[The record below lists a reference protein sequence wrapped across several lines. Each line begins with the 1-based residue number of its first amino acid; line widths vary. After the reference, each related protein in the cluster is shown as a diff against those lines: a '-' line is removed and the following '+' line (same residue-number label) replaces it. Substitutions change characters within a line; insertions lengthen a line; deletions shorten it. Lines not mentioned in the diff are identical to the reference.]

1 MGRRARATSST
12 PSPTSCWPRS
22 RSDPDPRSASRR
34 DCGGFLPTTAPPKL
48 ARVIT
53 RMNIGGPARHVTILT
68 AHASPEFDAVL
79 LTGETAEREGSL
91 EGEAVA
97 AGARVVH
104 VPRLRRAL
112 NPFADIGAIVWLYRY
127 FRRERPVIVA
137 THTAKAGTLGRTAAW
152 LAGVPVVVHTFHG
165 HVLDGYFGR
174 LTTSFFVLIER
185 ALGRVTTCFIAISPE
200 IADDLDRLRI
210 GRGKVTV
217 VRLGLELDHVV
228 NGQRGRLRADLG
240 VPDKAPL
247 VGIVGRLVPIKAHDM
262 FLAAAAALG
271 KADPKV
277 HFAIIGDGELAAQL
291 RDLARAWGLPD
302 RIHFAG
308 WRADLADVYADLD
321 IVVCCSRNEGTPV
334 SVIEACAAGVP
345 VVGTKVGGMT
355 DIITDGLNGLLVPT
369 GDAAALSAAIGG
381 LISDPAR
388 RSSMGAAGHKMVLE
402 RYGASRMVNELKQVY
417 AELLNRQAAK
427 AAAV

>member
-1 MGRRARATSST
+1 MGGRASATSRP
-12 PSPTSCWPRS
+12 PSPTSGSPRS
-22 RSDPDPRSASRR
+22 RSDTDPRSASRR

-91 EGEAVA
+91 EGEALA

-112 NPFADIGAIVWLYRY
+112 NPLSDLTAILWLYRY
-127 FRRERPVIVA
+127 FRREKPAIVA

-152 LAGVPVVVHTFHG
+152 LAGVPVIIHTFHG

-174 LTTSFFVLIER
+174 LTTSFFLFIER
-185 ALGRVTTCFIAISPE
+185 ALGRVTTRFIAISPE
-200 IADDLDRLRI
+200 IAADLDRLGI
-210 GRGKVTV
+210 GHGKVIV
-217 VRLGLELDHVV
+217 VRLGLELEHVT
-228 NGQRGRLRADLG
+228 NGKRGLLRTDLG
-240 VPDKAPL
+240 IPPDAVL
-247 VGIVGRLVPIKAHDM
+247 VGIVGRLVPIKAHDV
-262 FLAAAAALG
+262 FLAAAAKLAKVAR
-271 KADPKV
+271 KA
-277 HFAIIGDGELAAQL
+277 HFAIVGDGDLWSHLHEDVHAAAL
-291 RDLARAWGLPD
+291 HDVL
-302 RIHFAG
+302 HFAG

-334 SVIEACAAGVP
+334 SVIEACAAGLP
-345 VVGTKVGGMT
+345 VIGTPVGGMT
-355 DIITDGLNGLLVPT
+355 DIITDDLNGLLVPT
-369 GDAAALSAAIGG
+369 GDAEALAGAIKG
-381 LISDPAR
+381 LIADPRR
-388 RSSMGAAGHKMVLE
+388 RSSMGAAGHKIVLE

-417 AELLNRQAAK
+417 SELLNGPAPK
-427 AAAV
+427 AATV

>member
-1 MGRRARATSST
+1 
-12 PSPTSCWPRS
+12 
-22 RSDPDPRSASRR
+22 
-34 DCGGFLPTTAPPKL
+34 
-48 ARVIT
+48 
-53 RMNIGGPARHVTILT
+53 MNIGGPARHVTILT

-91 EGEAVA
+91 ESEAVA

-174 LTTSFFVLIER
+174 VTTSFFLLIER
-185 ALGRVTTCFIAISPE
+185 ALGRVTTRFIAISPE
-200 IADDLDRLRI
+200 IAADLDRLRI

-217 VRLGLELDHVV
+217 VRLGLDLDHVID
-228 NGQRGRLRADLG
+228 GRRGRLRADLRI
-240 VPDKAPL
+240 PADAPV
-247 VGIVGRLVPIKAHDM
+247 VGIVGRLVPIKAHDV
-262 FLAAAAALG
+262 FLAAASRLAER
-271 KADPKV
+271 DPGV
-277 HFAIIGDGELAAQL
+277 HFAIVGDGELWSHLHDVAHAA
-291 RDLARAWGLPD
+291 GLGE
-302 RIHFAG
+302 RVHFAG

-321 IVVCCSRNEGTPV
+321 VVVCCSRNEGTPV
-334 SVIEACAAGVP
+334 SVIEACAAGLP
-345 VVGTKVGGMT
+345 VVGTAVGGMT

-388 RSSMGAAGHKMVLE
+388 RSSMGAAGRKMVLE

-417 AELLNRQAAK
+417 SELLNRPAAK

>member
-12 PSPTSCWPRS
+12 PSPTSCSPRS
-22 RSDPDPRSASRR
+22 RSDTDPRSASRR
-34 DCGGFLPTTAPPKL
+34 ASRGSLPTTAPPKL

-112 NPFADIGAIVWLYRY
+112 NPFADIGAILWLYRY

-174 LTTSFFVLIER
+174 VTTSFFLLIER
-185 ALGRVTTCFIAISPE
+185 ALGHVTTRFIAISPE
-200 IADDLDRLRI
+200 IAADLDRLRI

-217 VRLGLELDHVV
+217 VRLGLELDHLGGV
-228 NGQRGRLRADLG
+228 QRAKLRSELG
-240 VPDKAPL
+240 VPGVSPL
-247 VGIVGRLVPIKAHDM
+247 VCIVG
-262 FLAAAAALG
+262 
-271 KADPKV
+271 
-277 HFAIIGDGELAAQL
+277 
-291 RDLARAWGLPD
+291 
-302 RIHFAG
+302 
-308 WRADLADVYADLD
+308 
-321 IVVCCSRNEGTPV
+321 C
-334 SVIEACAAGVP
+334 
-345 VVGTKVGGMT
+345 
-355 DIITDGLNGLLVPT
+355 LVPT
-369 GDAAALSAAIGG
+369 TAHDVFLA
-381 LISDPAR
+381 PATR
-388 RSSMGAAGHKMVLE
+388 VAKRSP
-402 RYGASRMVNELKQVY
+402 R
-417 AELLNRQAAK
+417 
-427 AAAV
+427 